1 MRAPFSSLLLLI
13 SSACHLG
20 MVLCYTDQALFREN
34 FESMD
39 VGDGWF
45 DSSSLRVQDYHS
57 GVKILKATYN
67 PTSKGSQRITKSY
80 FFDKT
85 DKATLSFD
93 VKFHSR
99 FEWVK
104 GGKMHG
110 LGGGSRT
117 TGCNDITPDGWSV
130 RMVWRQN
137 GRPELYVYHQDRE
150 NRCGDSKEADF
161 NFSVGK
167 WYRIDMYIEMNSAAD
182 AADGLAELY
191 INGIRYVRYD
201 ELRLTGNMDVLID
214 SFMFSSFYGG
224 GDTTW
229 SPSKDTY
236 VYYDNFQVHP
246 AKRISGEKGKQ
257 CEIFMNGIARSLST
271 KTYCCKKSCGSC
283 GGSGCSQL
291 DGGASAC
298 CTGAINGAGTQC
310 SAVSSAPCLYN

>member
-1 MRAPFSSLLLLI
+1 
-13 SSACHLG
+13 
-20 MVLCYTDQALFREN
+20 
-34 FESMD
+34 MD

-137 GRPELYVYHQDRE
+137 GRPELYVYHQDRV

-257 CEIFMNGIARSLST
+257 CEIFMNGIARSQAQKLIAARNRVDLAVGLAALNLTVELQHVALERSMVLEPSVLQYHLPHVST
-271 KTYCCKKSCGSC
+271 IDLTR
-283 GGSGCSQL
+283 
-291 DGGASAC
+291 DDIVMMSAFHE
-298 CTGAINGAGTQC
+298 
-310 SAVSSAPCLYN
+310 